1 MVPLRL
7 LTPAD
12 AAAFRDI
19 RLAGLAA
26 DPRAFSAALADEA
39 QHDID
44 WFAKRLADSQVFAA
58 DAGGRLLGVAG
69 LAIPAGAYK
78 RHKGLLWGVF
88 VRAETRGQG
97 IGARL
102 VAAVIDA
109 ARDRVEDLVLG
120 VGTYNDAALATYRRA
135 GFIETGFEARALC
148 IDGQYVDEIT
158 MTLAFMRR

>member
-1 MVPLRL
+1 MLPLRL

-39 QHDID
+39 GHGLD
-44 WFAKRLADSQVFAA
+44 WFADRLADSTVFAA
-58 DAGGRLLGVAG
+58 DDGGRLLGVAG
-69 LAIPAGAYK
+69 LAIPTAVNK

-88 VRAETRGQG
+88 VRPEARGQG
-97 IGARL
+97 LGARL

-109 ARDRVEDLVLG
+109 ARGQVEELVLG
-120 VGTYNDAALATYRRA
+120 VGTYNDAAIATYRRA
-135 GFIETGFEARALC
+135 GFIATGFEARALR
-148 IDGQYVDEIT
+148 IGDIYVDEIT
-158 MTLAFMRR
+158 MTLPFGRG

>member
-39 QHDID
+39 QHDLD
-44 WFAKRLADSQVFAA
+44 WFASRLADSTVFAA
-58 DAGGRLLGVAG
+58 DDGGRLLGVAG
-69 LAIPAGAYK
+69 LAIPPGAYK

-88 VRAETRGQG
+88 VRAEARGQG
-97 IGARL
+97 LGARL

-109 ARDRVEDLVLG
+109 ARGEVEELVLG
-120 VGTYNDAALATYRRA
+120 VCTYNDAAIATYRRA

-148 IDGQYVDEIT
+148 IDGVYVDEIT
-158 MTLAFMRR
+158 MTLPFARR

>member
-7 LTPAD
+7 LTADD

-39 QHDID
+39 QHDVD
-44 WFAKRLADSQVFAA
+44 WFAGRIAGSKVFAA
-58 DAGGRLLGVAG
+58 DAGGRLVGVAG
-69 LAIPAGAYK
+69 LAIPPGAYK
-78 RHKGLLWGVF
+78 RHKGVLWGVF
-88 VRAETRGQG
+88 VRAEARGQG
-97 IGARL
+97 LGSRL

-109 ARDRVEDLVLG
+109 ARGQVEDLVLG
-120 VGTYNDAALATYRRA
+120 VGTDNAAALATYRRA

-148 IDGQYVDEIT
+148 IDGLYVDEIT
-158 MTLAFMRR
+158 MTLPLARP